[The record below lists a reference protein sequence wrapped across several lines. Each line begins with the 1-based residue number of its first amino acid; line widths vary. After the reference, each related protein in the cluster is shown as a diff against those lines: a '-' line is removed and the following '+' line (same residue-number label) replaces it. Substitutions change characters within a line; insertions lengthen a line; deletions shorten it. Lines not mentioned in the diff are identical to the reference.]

1 MECCLQDR
9 KTREIEAQ
17 KGLPWSKSYYMPT
30 GADRCLPSMP
40 PASQHVHSA
49 GLIFRSK
56 GPAERD
62 LG

>member
-40 PASQHVHSA
+40 LPLSMCTLLA
-49 GLIFRSK
+49 
-56 GPAERD
+56 
-62 LG
+62 